1 MGTLENDLPMA
12 LARSPWL
19 GVGMVAAGFV
29 LRNETLVT
37 GNNGKRLFLGVM
49 EKRMDTTLEKLR
61 TLVIDYKL

>member
-12 LARSPWL
+12 LACSPWL

-29 LRNETLVT
+29 LRNERLVA

-61 TLVIDYKL
+61 TLVIEL